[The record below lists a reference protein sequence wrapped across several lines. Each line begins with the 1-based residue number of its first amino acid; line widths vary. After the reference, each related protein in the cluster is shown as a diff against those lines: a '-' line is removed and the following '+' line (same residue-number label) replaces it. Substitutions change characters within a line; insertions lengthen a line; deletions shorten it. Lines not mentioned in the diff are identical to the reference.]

1 MIRLFDHV
9 VIVKLSAFPG
19 KSFTSCPGIGS
30 GIFSEN
36 QDLVEH
42 LSPPLIFLDID
53 GLKYY
58 FDFENDGV
66 QRHSLRRINL
76 KSSFFN
82 SGLYGF
88 GVL

>member
-1 MIRLFDHV
+1 MIRVFDHV

-42 LSPPLIFLDID
+42 LSPPLISIPACPVLGFYDTIEMTGCKKLNNHY
-53 GLKYY
+53 LSSQY
-58 FDFENDGV
+58 F
-66 QRHSLRRINL
+66 
-76 KSSFFN
+76 
-82 SGLYGF
+82 
-88 GVL
+88 